1 MRAAAGAMLEL
12 DCNKNVQ
19 THKINVFTSD
29 QESVSLAQI
38 RDLLI
43 EYIDKT
49 QHSIE

>member
-1 MRAAAGAMLEL
+1 MGAAAGAVLEL

-29 QESVSLAQI
+29 QESVRAQI

-43 EYIDKT
+43 SYIDKT
-49 QHSIE
+49 QHSID